1 MKRLHLPLLILLL
14 TGVSLGIFYHK
25 VWNLG
30 FPVLPAQTTDNW
42 IVEARVAFEPTGG
55 ALTARLVLP
64 HEPPGFAL
72 LDENFVSRGYGLAT
86 GMDAD
91 NREVTWTTRS
101 PSGRQ
106 VLYYRA
112 TVYQLQRSLRTQAE
126 FPGPAAAPD
135 LDEPYRSAAETI
147 VDQVRAR
154 SADITSFA
162 TVLVRDMLSADDEN
176 MGLFLS
182 RDASERDRVA
192 VAIELLAGARIPARM
207 AHGLQLTDRGRDL
220 QPRTWLEV
228 HNTREWVA
236 INPNDGS
243 VGYPDNFLVW
253 WYGDRDPV
261 RLSRARNAQ
270 VSFAVSRNFQDA
282 VDTAQQRA
290 KLLNSRV
297 MDFSLFGLP
306 VQTQNMYRVLLMIPV
321 GAMIIVLLR
330 NVVGVQTFGT
340 FMPVLIALSFRETEL
355 LGGVILFTLI
365 VSLGLAIRFYLE
377 HLKLLLVPRL
387 AAVVSIVVMLM
398 LALSILSHRLGIEHG
413 LAIALFPMVILAMT
427 IERMSIVWEEHGA
440 GDAIRQGVGSLMV
453 AVAGYLLMINPYIE
467 HLIFV
472 FPELLLI
479 VLAATLLLG
488 RYTGYRLSEL
498 LRFRVLA
505 GRSSP

>member
-1 MKRLHLPLLILLL
+1 MRRLHLPLLILLL
-14 TGVSLGIFYHK
+14 TGLSLGIFHHK
-25 VWNLG
+25 VRNLG
-30 FPVLPAQTTDNW
+30 FPVLPSQTTDNW
-42 IVEARVAFEPTGG
+42 IVEARIAFEPTGG
-55 ALTARLVLP
+55 ALTARVFLP
-64 HEPPGFAL
+64 HDPPGFAL
-72 LDENFVSRGYGLAT
+72 LDEHFVSRGYGLAT
-86 GMDAD
+86 GIDGE
-91 NREVTWTTRS
+91 NREATWTTRS

-106 VLYYRA
+106 VVYYRA
-112 TVYQLQRSLRTQAE
+112 TVYEMGRSLRSE
-126 FPGPAAAPD
+126 PEYPGPASVPD
-135 LDEPYRSAAETI
+135 LEEPYRSAAAA
-147 VDQVRAR
+147 VLDRVRER

-162 TVLVRDMLSADDEN
+162 TVLVRDMASVADEN
-176 MGLFLS
+176 MALFVS
-182 RDASERDRVA
+182 REAGERDRVRT
-192 VAIELLAGARIPARM
+192 AIELLAGARIPARM
-207 AHGLQLTDRGRDL
+207 VHGLQLTDRARDL
-220 QPRTWLEV
+220 QPRVWLEV

-236 INPNDGS
+236 INPHDGS
-243 VGYPDNFLVW
+243 VGYPDRFLVW
-253 WYGDRDPV
+253 WFGDHDPV
-261 RLSRARNAQ
+261 ALNRARNPQ
-270 VSFAVSRNFQDA
+270 ISFAVTRNFQDA
-282 VDTAQQRA
+282 VETAEQRA

-297 MDFSLFGLP
+297 VDFSLLGLP

-330 NVVGVQTFGT
+330 NVIGVQTFGT

-398 LALSILSHRLGIEHG
+398 LALSILSHRLGIEYG

-440 GDAIRQGVGSLMV
+440 GDAIRQGVGSLVV

-498 LRFRVLA
+498 LRFRALA
-505 GRSSP
+505 ERQGP